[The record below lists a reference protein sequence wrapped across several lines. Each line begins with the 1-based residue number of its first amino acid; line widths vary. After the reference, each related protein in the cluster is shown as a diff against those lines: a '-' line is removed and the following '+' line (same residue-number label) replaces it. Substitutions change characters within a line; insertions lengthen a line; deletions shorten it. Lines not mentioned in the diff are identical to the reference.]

1 MQTPVQHATLP
12 IFRSHKDVV
21 VEAVTGSGKTLAYMI
36 PVIEKMLRAE
46 DAPRRHH
53 VQGIVCAPT
62 RELAQQIYDV
72 TRELISFHAES
83 RELFVYA
90 NNGEKRPESASR
102 VVVPQLLVGGT
113 TKAMQDLSQFLSLS
127 PNLLIAT
134 PGRLAELLASAHCKT
149 PASSFEVLVLDEA
162 DRLLDL
168 GFSQAL
174 STLLSFLPKQRRTGL
189 FSASMSDAV
198 QELIKVGMLYP
209 HKITVRVRSSKGGL
223 IEERKTPLALQM
235 SYVRVPASKKL
246 PMLCRL
252 LETLQ
257 PQPNKSICFA
267 STCFAVK
274 YWHQVLPALLP
285 SGVALMPLHGKLEP
299 KVRIRNFE
307 RFVRSSGPA
316 VLLATDVA
324 ARGLDIPA
332 VDLVL
337 QLDPPQDVS
346 VFVHRCGRAGRAGRV
361 GKAVIFLQPGRE
373 EEGYTSLLQVRQ
385 TPVNLLEDP
394 PMGVSDEEAEEA
406 SAKLRAQAQADR
418 SVYELGKTAFVSWV
432 RSYSKN
438 TAGSIFRVSDLD
450 WRDLA
455 QGWGLLELPKMPEL
469 RKLDVDRSLGLGI
482 DTESI
487 AFLDKKREKKRQ
499 IELAEWKEAKTHR
512 AESEPQVR
520 SGRKKNEAWSA
531 KHDREEVKAA
541 RREKKRRKREAEK
554 TSRMS
559 EAERQEHQKLEQLVD
574 QVRRRNEAAARASTL
589 GDADFEGFSD

>member
-1 MQTPVQHATLP
+1 MEWYGVVAKGFSSPTPVQHATLP

-346 VFVHRCGRAGRAGRV
+346 VFVHRCGRAGRA
-361 GKAVIFLQPGRE
+361 
-373 EEGYTSLLQVRQ
+373 
-385 TPVNLLEDP
+385 VNLLEDP